1 MRQVLLG
8 AAHFA
13 CAVRPSCRFAHG
25 RLAPFTFIV
34 LTDAGRSIFWRSLC
48 ILRLTSIVLLR
59 RAAFRAAIFPRGWVL
74 FFGAFRVAL
83 PCLILVLR
91 AVPCFLLVSG
101 VRFVFHF
108 RLCCPHRVFLCY
120 HH

>member
-13 CAVRPSCRFAHG
+13 CNIACAIRPSCRFAYG

-34 LTDAGRSIFWRSLC
+34 LTDAGRSLC
-48 ILRLTSIVLLR
+48 ILRLASVVSLR

-83 PCLILVLR
+83 PCLIPVLR
-91 AVPCFLLVSG
+91 AVLCFLLVSG